1 MVMDF
6 DAAAYTA
13 TDVYLLRGRPYGGFT
28 VLEQHQVENEEHTL
42 IGVTINQLNADM
54 HGDVA
59 ISSSSE
65 SETLLTILEGDGS
78 WGFDVRPPL
87 LQTYPTSSIVAA
99 DENNDSYS
107 DITLIDEDGV
117 VRRFT
122 YSIEG
127 WIGGFPSVIDPAS
140 FISLPG
146 AELGKPADVNGDGN
160 ADTIIF
166 DGEGA
171 SSQDLVFFTIGETIT
186 KYSQSYKPYYASLY
200 DADDSGSMDIFSL
213 SSEFLHLTY
222 LDSDTG
228 AFAVRNL
235 NTIPMMGPLQLRDFD
250 KDGWVDFNVLGQH
263 PARVYGMLGE
273 SENGPQHLSVGARK
287 MASPWSTICGP

>member
-1 MVMDF
+1 MAQRVGTLDSPILGLDSGHIDRDGIF
-6 DAAAYTA
+6 LDAVAFTA

-28 VLEQHQVENEEHTL
+28 VLKQLSVENEEHTL
-42 IGVTINQLNADM
+42 IGAMINQMSEDM

-59 ISSSSE
+59 VSSSSE
-65 SETLLTILEGDGS
+65 SETMVTILEGDGS
-78 WGFDVRPPL
+78 WDFEMRAPL
-87 LQTYPTSSIVAA
+87 YQTFPTSSIVAA
-99 DENNDSYS
+99 DENNDGYT
-107 DITLIDEDGV
+107 DLTLLDEDGV

-146 AELGKPADVNGDGN
+146 ATLGKPADINGDGN

-171 SSQDLVFFTIGETIT
+171 STQDLVFFTIGETIT
-186 KYSQSYKPYYASLY
+186 KYSQSYKPYYGSVY
-200 DADDSGSMDIFSL
+200 DADDSGSLDIFSL

-222 LDSDTG
+222 LDNDTD

-263 PARVYGMLGE
+263 PA
-273 SENGPQHLSVGARK
+273 
-287 MASPWSTICGP
+287 